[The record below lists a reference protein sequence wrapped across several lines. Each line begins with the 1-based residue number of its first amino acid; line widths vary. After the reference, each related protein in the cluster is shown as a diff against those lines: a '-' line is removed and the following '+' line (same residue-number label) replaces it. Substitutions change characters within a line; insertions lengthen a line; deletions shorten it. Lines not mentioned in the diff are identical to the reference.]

1 MLSGQ
6 NQAMGYNVFFA
17 VVCLYCYG
25 SIVHIAYLYKV
36 VHQSWLLD
44 HIVFKFQLRAH
55 AKLII
60 PLAVEW
66 NNKVIF
72 PRIFLNIFFYKSSN
86 ADYIDQHQ

>member
-1 MLSGQ
+1 MLSDQ

-72 PRIFLNIFFYKSSN
+72 PRICSKSS
-86 ADYIDQHQ
+86 

>member
-25 SIVHIAYLYKV
+25 SIVNIAYLYKV
-36 VHQSWLLD
+36 VHQSWPLD

-60 PLAVEW
+60 PLDVTW
-66 NNKVIF
+66 NNKVICF
-72 PRIFLNIFFYKSSN
+72 VLLSTSENLFKVFFSRC
-86 ADYIDQHQ
+86 D

>member
-60 PLAVEW
+60 PLDVTW

-72 PRIFLNIFFYKSSN
+72 FILSTSENLFKVFFSRC
-86 ADYIDQHQ
+86 D